1 MHFFT
6 RIPLPQ
12 EGCPLQILVWGH
24 GRRCCSHPPPPGPR
38 EAARGPKR
46 GRTRLPSSAVY
57 CLGSRGRGPSPQAKP
72 NGTKGE
78 KILRKLW
85 CLKSPNFRNC
95 GFEIRDVLS
104 PSNCFKT
111 MVAFVCY
118 WSHVSHVG
126 SQKDL
131 DKLKHTPWINMINR
145 LRVERYNFF
154 VFCSWYLGR
163 TWPN

>member
-57 CLGSRGRGPSPQAKP
+57 CLGSRGRGPSPQAKS
-72 NGTKGE
+72 NGTKRE
-78 KILRKLW
+78 KILRR
-85 CLKSPNFRNC
+85 LKSRNVGKC
-95 GFEIRDVLS
+95 SILVIS
-104 PSNCFKT
+104 PSHQVGWNRCCFVYSIEAMSAVLAVKMT
-111 MVAFVCY
+111 
-118 WSHVSHVG
+118 
-126 SQKDL
+126 
-131 DKLKHTPWINMINR
+131 WINSNILHDNKYDKSPASGA
-145 LRVERYNFF
+145 LQFLCFF
-154 VFCSWYLGR
+154 ALGI
-163 TWPN
+163 